1 MKSVPLTAYTRTAH
15 GRLDVKK
22 LRTSGRVPASIYG
35 GQSKP
40 QNLEIAK
47 RELDD
52 LINHSVSENLLID
65 LKIEGDAKPQRLA
78 LVQEIQHY
86 PLDGKILHL
95 DLHEVDPNEKV
106 TITVPVETKG
116 ESVGVKNGGVLEH
129 TLHKIRVKAFPKD
142 LPEVLFVDISALEL
156 NQTIHLGDLPKVE
169 GVEFVGNAKITVVS
183 VAPPREEKVE
193 EVVATAPGDV
203 VATKEKAKEGD
214 AAAAPAAGAAP
225 AKKEGGD
232 KGKK

>member
-1 MKSVPLTAYTRTAH
+1 MKSVPLTAYTRTAE

-22 LRTSGRVPASIYG
+22 LRTSGRVPANIYG
-35 GQSKP
+35 GQAKP
-40 QNLEIAK
+40 QSLEVGQ
-47 RELDD
+47 RELDE
-52 LINHSVSENLLID
+52 LIHHSVSENLLID

-95 DLHEVDPNEKV
+95 DLHEVSPNEKV
-106 TITVPVETKG
+106 TITVPLETKG
-116 ESVGVKNGGVLEH
+116 EAAGVKNSGGVLEH

-142 LPEVLFVDISALEL
+142 LPEVVFVDVSALEL
-156 NQTIHLGDLPKVE
+156 NQTIHLGELPKIE
-169 GVEFVGNAKITVVS
+169 GVEYVGNAKITVVS

-193 EVVATAPGDV
+193 EAPATAPGDV
-203 VATKEKAKEGD
+203 VATKEKAKEE
-214 AAAAPAAGAAP
+214 APAAAGAAP

-232 KGKK
+232 KAKK